1 MSSPLLEKQAGLPPQ
16 EGCVTLHGV
25 SWEQFEA
32 IELAL
37 EGIAGTRLIYLDG
50 TLDIMAPLSPEH
62 EDKKRTINLLLE
74 TYFREKGIRFYARG
88 GPTLGNREI
97 RGRKKPDDSYNLE
110 TKKPVPDIIIEV
122 VITSGGVNVL
132 ENYKRVRVP
141 EVWFWQ
147 NGKLEVYH
155 LGEQEYELCERSIL
169 LPELDLNLLAQYV
182 NYSDQYDAVRE
193 FQKAISNQNTGT

>member
-1 MSSPLLEKQAGLPPQ
+1 MSSPLLEKKAGLPQ
-16 EGCVTLHGV
+16 QNCVTLHGV

-32 IELAL
+32 IESAL

-62 EDKKRTINLLLE
+62 EDFKSTIGLLVE
-74 TYFREKGIRFYARG
+74 TYFRVKGIRFYTRG
-88 GPTLGNREI
+88 SATLGSKELG
-97 RGRKKPDDSYNLE
+97 GRKEPDESYNLE
-110 TKKPVPDIIIEV
+110 TKKPVPDIVIEV

-169 LPELDLNLLAQYV
+169 LPELDLNLLAEYV
-182 NYSDQYDAVRE
+182 NYLDQYDAVRE
-193 FQKAISNQNTGT
+193 FQKAIGNQNTGT

>member
-1 MSSPLLEKQAGLPPQ
+1 MSSPLLEKQAGLPPH

-32 IELAL
+32 IESAL

-50 TLDIMAPLSPEH
+50 MLDIMAPLSPEH
-62 EDKKRTINLLLE
+62 EDFKSTIGLLLE
-74 TYFREKGIRFYARG
+74 TYFRVEGIRFYTRG
-88 GPTLGNREI
+88 SATLGSKELG
-97 RGRKKPDDSYNLE
+97 GRKEPDESYNLE
-110 TKKPVPDIIIEV
+110 IKKPVPDIVIEV

-155 LGEQEYELCERSIL
+155 LDEQEYEQCERSIL

-193 FQKAISNQNTGT
+193 FQTAIGNQNTGT